1 MSSLNPF
8 AARRERKEEQM
19 KAKLEEVQR
28 QQGGGGGRAL
38 QPGELSGATA
48 SSISTLQLPEQSY
61 DTEDLDKYLPA
72 SAKVDQAAPTFKVP
86 SGGNYGYEAPSRF
99 RQCGYKLQNG
109 FMIGASLGGAVGFL
123 YGTWAA
129 ISYKHIL
136 YLPIAVLQS
145 GGFFGLFL
153 ACGTVIRCEETGQV
167 AALRDARWQIQQQQQ
182 QQQRSGNIIDL
193 DALGAEFRE
202 SRLRSDGLVAA
213 VRAPSSAP
221 SAAGR
226 KSAIVAAVLAD

>member
-61 DTEDLDKYLPA
+61 ETEDLDKYLPA

-129 ISYKHIL
+129 ISYKTPTADRRPPVGL
-136 YLPIAVLQS
+136 RPLPRVWHGHPLRGDGS
-145 GGFFGLFL
+145 G
-153 ACGTVIRCEETGQV
+153 R
-167 AALRDARWQIQQQQQ
+167 ALRAWQIQQQQ

>member
-28 QQGGGGGRAL
+28 QQGGGGRAL

-99 RQCGYKLQNG
+99 RQCGYKLQNEG
-109 FMIGASLGGAVGFL
+109 ELDDNCRTFLTLVGAA
-123 YGTWAA
+123 
-129 ISYKHIL
+129 
-136 YLPIAVLQS
+136 
-145 GGFFGLFL
+145 
-153 ACGTVIRCEETGQV
+153 
-167 AALRDARWQIQQQQQ
+167 
-182 QQQRSGNIIDL
+182 
-193 DALGAEFRE
+193 
-202 SRLRSDGLVAA
+202 
-213 VRAPSSAP
+213 
-221 SAAGR
+221 AAGLH
-226 KSAIVAAVLAD
+226 AAMLTTRR